1 MFWSLCFIKH
11 GGSAISLIYVWM
23 VLATARHT
31 KRLGGLGV
39 NESKMLLYMIFC
51 FCNPPKIRIDAFQPW
66 NVTGGNKHRKI
77 NGSRSPLTHQPGLGC
92 FLGKACVM
100 CVCVWKRWV
109 YVAMGSSRYYIYTC
123 IYIILVNR
131 EIYVYI
137 YMHICGHACAIYGN
151 CARDLTWHMKQIAQ
165 HLSATACWYVLTY
178 PHLLIGQKNTRRQP
192 CNVPSTFSHRAPI
205 MHCQNWHLA
214 MPLGDVDIHS
224 LGANGSMNVI
234 CPSKDLPLGGTFL
247 PNCCCWIWNILDLLH
262 MGLCGEM
269 IPCPAGWPPSAS
281 HAMIVHH
288 VLLQHGAIYIYI
300 GG

>member
-39 NESKMLLYMIFC
+39 NESKMLLYMIFY

-92 FLGKACVM
+92 FLDKACVM
-100 CVCVWKRWV
+100 CVCVKKV
-109 YVAMGSSRYYIYTC
+109 GVCGNGVQQILYIYTC

-137 YMHICGHACAIYGN
+137 YICTYVDTLAPYMGTVLGIWLGAWNKLHNIFLPLHADMCSHTHICWLGKKTPGGNHA
-151 CARDLTWHMKQIAQ
+151 M
-165 HLSATACWYVLTY
+165 
-178 PHLLIGQKNTRRQP
+178 
-192 CNVPSTFSHRAPI
+192 
-205 MHCQNWHLA
+205 
-214 MPLGDVDIHS
+214 
-224 LGANGSMNVI
+224 
-234 CPSKDLPLGGTFL
+234 
-247 PNCCCWIWNILDLLH
+247 
-262 MGLCGEM
+262 
-269 IPCPAGWPPSAS
+269 CPA
-281 HAMIVHH
+281 HLV
-288 VLLQHGAIYIYI
+288 I
-300 GG
+300 GHQ